1 MIKQSR
7 DAFNASFTPEKY
19 LNLLDAM
26 VIDNK
31 YTCKFRIAETPIFIP
46 KDLKLKLEAAC
57 ESLADFICSEEF
69 EIPAQKAIEKLGIK
83 VPGEEGKPTFI
94 QMDFGISRD
103 DDGELHPY
111 LVEMQGF
118 PSLYLFQLMLSD
130 AYKSTFELQS
140 TLSNFPSGMSKAEYL
155 EELREIMIGEGNP
168 ENTILLEIDPE
179 KQNTAIDFYA
189 TQKELGIKVLDL
201 IDLKLEGKDLYY
213 CEGNRKI
220 PVYKIY
226 NRVIFDE
233 LDQRKDLNPDFT
245 FDKPINAEWIG
256 HPNWYFKISKYT
268 MPYIR
273 NNPFVPWT
281 RFLSEIEEIPKD
293 LENYVL
299 KPLFSFSGTG
309 VIFSVSKS
317 DIDHV
322 KDPENWVLQ
331 RKIKY
336 SPVIQT
342 PNPDEPV
349 KCEVRMM
356 HVWNKNDS
364 RPKIVNNIVRLS
376 KGDMIGVKYNKD
388 KDWVGA
394 SCAFFE

>member
-1 MIKQSR
+1 
-7 DAFNASFTPEKY
+7 
-19 LNLLDAM
+19 
-26 VIDNK
+26 
-31 YTCKFRIAETPIFIP
+31 
-46 KDLKLKLEAAC
+46 
-57 ESLADFICSEEF
+57 
-69 EIPAQKAIEKLGIK
+69 
-83 VPGEEGKPTFI
+83 
-94 QMDFGISRD
+94 
-103 DDGELHPY
+103 
-111 LVEMQGF
+111 
-118 PSLYLFQLMLSD
+118 
-130 AYKSTFELQS
+130 
-140 TLSNFPSGMSKAEYL
+140 
-155 EELREIMIGEGNP
+155 
-168 ENTILLEIDPE
+168 
-179 KQNTAIDFYA
+179 
-189 TQKELGIKVLDL
+189 
-201 IDLKLEGKDLYY
+201 
-213 CEGNRKI
+213 
-220 PVYKIY
+220 
-226 NRVIFDE
+226 
-233 LDQRKDLNPDFT
+233 
-245 FDKPINAEWIG
+245 
-256 HPNWYFKISKYT
+256 